1 MRLLFTGNGTI
12 GDIEIKCPFDHE
24 FHSYELIYKSE
35 SKSNVFYF
43 LTTEVV
49 ESKKTVKEQVKIT
62 RTFVCPK
69 TKEEFKATLA
79 IDLINGMDQD
89 RIVALQ

>member
-1 MRLLFTGNGTI
+1 MLFTGNEKI
-12 GDIEIKCPFDHE
+12 GDINIKCPFDHQ

-43 LTTEVV
+43 VTTEVV

-62 RTFVCPK
+62 RTFVCPN
-69 TKEEFKATLA
+69 TEEEFKTTLA
-79 IDLINGMDQD
+79 VDLTKGMDPD
-89 RIVALQ
+89 RIVVLQ